1 MTKKIDSNIFLAA
14 IMVSLLSVL
23 PFDIGFYTFTRIAI
37 TLCSIAAIIKLY
49 SEENSVWV
57 FFAAIAIL
65 YNPIVPIYLNEK
77 SLWIAVNILTAISFI
92 WLYRKEESG
101 FAAFDKAVTEGGSL
115 LAKVR
120 EHTLRNRLF
129 FWLGRLL
136 LLGPFLFA
144 CVLAAVALGTD
155 ENFDDYLVLM
165 VLLFWVLLGPF
176 LALVFNKVFF
186 GQAEFWLSHLPGKE
200 D

>member
-1 MTKKIDSNIFLAA
+1 
-14 IMVSLLSVL
+14 LLSVL

-49 SEENSVWV
+49 SEENSVWIL
-57 FFAAIAIL
+57 FAAIAIL

-77 SLWIAVNILTAISFI
+77 SLWIVVNILTAISFI

-101 FAAFDKAVTEGGSL
+101 LAAFDKAVTEGGSL

-120 EHTLRNRLF
+120 EHTLRNHLF

-136 LLGPFLFA
+136 LLGWFLSV

-155 ENFDDYLVLM
+155 EDFDDRLVLM
-165 VLLFWVLLGPF
+165 GLFWVLLGPF
-176 LALVFNKVFF
+176 LALVFNKVVF
-186 GQAEFWLSHLPGKE
+186 GQAEFWFRHLPGKE